1 MIKANDPTLKSWLAV
16 PKDSDFSIQNLP
28 FGIFKTDYLSP
39 VAGVAI
45 GEYVLDLV
53 YLHENGFFDGLGLP
67 AGIFNQKYLNDFIAL
82 GKKKTREVRERISEL
97 LQHDNDEIKLNVGAR
112 ELALIP
118 MAEVQMCM
126 PVKIPNYT
134 DFYSSEEH
142 ATNVGSLFRDP
153 KNALLPNWKHL
164 PVGYHGRASS
174 IVVSGTNIVRPK
186 GQIKPADAESPIFS
200 PSLKLDFELEV
211 AFITC
216 KDTELGSSVSVTEAD
231 NFIFGFVLFND
242 WSARDIQQ
250 WEYVPL
256 GPFLGKNFGSTIS
269 PWIVTMDA
277 LEPFRVEGPKQFPE
291 VLSYLKTA
299 GEKSFDIKLEV
310 SIKPENAEPTLISK
324 SNFKHLYWN
333 VNQQLAHQT
342 INGCNIQVGDLY
354 ASGTISGPTTDSL
367 GSMMEMTLNGK
378 KPISLPNGLQRTFIE
393 DGDAVIISGYAEKNN
408 VRIGFGECTGKIIPA
423 N

>member
-142 ATNVGSLFRDP
+142 ATNV
-153 KNALLPNWKHL
+153 
-164 PVGYHGRASS
+164 
-174 IVVSGTNIVRPK
+174 
-186 GQIKPADAESPIFS
+186 
-200 PSLKLDFELEV
+200 
-211 AFITC
+211 
-216 KDTELGSSVSVTEAD
+216 
-231 NFIFGFVLFND
+231 
-242 WSARDIQQ
+242 
-250 WEYVPL
+250 
-256 GPFLGKNFGSTIS
+256 
-269 PWIVTMDA
+269 
-277 LEPFRVEGPKQFPE
+277 
-291 VLSYLKTA
+291 
-299 GEKSFDIKLEV
+299 
-310 SIKPENAEPTLISK
+310 
-324 SNFKHLYWN
+324 
-333 VNQQLAHQT
+333 
-342 INGCNIQVGDLY
+342 
-354 ASGTISGPTTDSL
+354 
-367 GSMMEMTLNGK
+367 
-378 KPISLPNGLQRTFIE
+378 
-393 DGDAVIISGYAEKNN
+393 
-408 VRIGFGECTGKIIPA
+408 
-423 N
+423 